1 MKIRNNNGY
10 NHNDM
15 FVRTKTTEGRTY
27 LQVVESYWQDGRPR
41 QRVIATLGRLDK
53 LAEGGKI
60 EGILRSLAR
69 FSDKVRVTED
79 YQAGNLKAK
88 GVQKIG
94 PDLICGRLW
103 RELGIEEVLKKLLCE
118 RKFEFPL
125 ERAVYLAT
133 LSRLFLPGSDRRTIA
148 RARDYRISGEGDLSL
163 HHLYRAM
170 SFLGEVRERGEEEL
184 FFRNRDLFSSLS
196 LVFFCTT
203 TLYFEGR
210 GGESLGKR
218 GYSKDRR
225 PDENQMVLGMVLDGE
240 GRPISCPAWPGNTT
254 DASTILPVAAS
265 LRERFGISDIC
276 IVAEC
281 GMVGKR
287 NARELSGLGF
297 SYILGAC
304 MRLERKTISE
314 VLSRA
319 GRLREV
325 ADNLKVKEV
334 RYQGKRYI
342 VCLSPQEA
350 ERDRL
355 SRESMLADLQR
366 RIKESPAS
374 LIGNSGFRRY
384 LKAGQRPEID
394 WEKVREEERYDG
406 RFVLLTNTDLSAEEV
421 AQKYKELWR
430 VERIFRE
437 AKSTL
442 STRPIYHQSD
452 SYILGHVFC
461 SFLALLLMHELK
473 ERTGGEF
480 EWDQMRQ
487 DLEALYEIEVEQDGK
502 TWLLRS
508 PLQGCAGKIFK
519 ACGVAVPPSA
529 REANPNATALSR
541 G

>member
-1 MKIRNNNGY
+1 
-10 NHNDM
+10 M
-15 FVRTKTTEGRTY
+15 FVRTKTTQGRTY

-53 LAEGGKI
+53 LAQRGQI
-60 EGILRSLAR
+60 EGILRSLSR

-79 YQAGNLKAK
+79 YRAGNLEAK
-88 GVQKIG
+88 RVQKIG
-94 PDLICGRLW
+94 PDLICARLW
-103 RELGIEEVLKKLLCE
+103 RELGIGEVLNKLLSE

-125 ERAVYLAT
+125 ERAVYLST
-133 LSRLFLPGSDRRTIA
+133 LSRLFFPGSDRRTMA
-148 RARDYRISGEGDLSL
+148 RARDYHISGEGELSL

-170 SFLGEVRERGEEEL
+170 SFLGDNRERIEDEL

-196 LVFFCTT
+196 LVFFDTT

-210 GGESLGKR
+210 GGESLGRR

-225 PDENQMVLGMVLDGE
+225 PDENQMVLGMVLDDR
-240 GRPISCPAWPGNTT
+240 GRPIACPAWPGNTT
-254 DASTILPVAAS
+254 DASTLLPVAES
-265 LRERFGISDIC
+265 LRSRFGISDIC
-276 IVAEC
+276 IVADR
-281 GMVGKR
+281 GMVGKK
-287 NARELSGLGF
+287 NTQELEGLGF
-297 SYILGAC
+297 SYILGVK
-304 MRLERKTISE
+304 MRLEKKAMAEI
-314 VLSRA
+314 LSRP
-319 GRLREV
+319 GRFREV

-342 VCLSPQEA
+342 VCLNPQEA

-355 SRESMLADLQR
+355 SREAMVADLQR
-366 RIKESPAS
+366 KIAESPSS
-374 LIGNSGFRRY
+374 LIGNTGYRRY

-394 WEKVREEERYDG
+394 WDKVREEERYDG
-406 RFVLLTNTDLSAEEV
+406 RFVLLTNTELSPEEV
-421 AQKYKELWR
+421 AEKYKELWR

-437 AKSTL
+437 AKDTL
-442 STRPIYHQSD
+442 RTRPIYHQSD

-473 ERTGGEF
+473 ARTGGEF
-480 EWDQMRQ
+480 EWDEMRQ

-529 REANPNATALSR
+529 READPNATALLR